1 MRLLVTGGT
10 GQVGEALTRLAPKLG
25 VTVIAPGRADL
36 DLAHPGSIRLPDGID
51 GIDGIINSGAYTAVD
66 KAESEPAL
74 AETVNGIAPGVI
86 AGLAAKRNLP
96 IVQISTDYVFDGDK
110 TGAYLET
117 DAVNPQSVYGRT
129 KEAGERAVREANP
142 RHAIV
147 RTSWVYAVHG
157 NNFVKTMLRLGKE
170 RDQLR
175 VVADQTGAPTLADD
189 IAAAVVLVAKALTES
204 NAGTYHYTAEGATTW
219 HAFAT
224 AIWAKAGPKLGRQPT
239 IEPIPSSGYPTPAK
253 RPQNSRLDGSKIVG
267 TFGVVRRPWERAL
280 DETLSRLLEE
290 KP

>member
-1 MRLLVTGGT
+1 MKLLVTGGT
-10 GQVGEALTRLAPKLG
+10 GQVGEALKRLAPRLG

-36 DLAHPGSIRLPDGID
+36 DLSNPGAIKLPDGID
-51 GIDGIINSGAYTAVD
+51 GVINAGAYTAVD

-74 AETVNGIAPGVI
+74 AETVNGTAPGVI
-86 AGLAAKRNLP
+86 ARLAAKRDLP
-96 IVQISTDYVFDGDK
+96 IVQISTDYVFDGTK
-110 TGAYLET
+110 TAPYVET
-117 DAVNPQSVYGRT
+117 DPVAPVSVYGRT

-142 RHAIV
+142 VHAIM

-170 RDQLR
+170 RDQLK

-189 IAAAVVLVAKALTES
+189 IAAAAVLIAKSLTTA
-204 NAGTYHYTAEGATTW
+204 NAGTYHYTAEGAVTW
-219 HAFAT
+219 HGFAS
-224 AIWAKAGPKLGRQPT
+224 AIWAKAGPKLGRAPK
-239 IEPIPSSGYPTPAK
+239 IDPIPTSGYPTPAK
-253 RPQNSRLDGSKIVG
+253 RPQNSRLDCSKIVR

-280 DETLSRLLEE
+280 DETLIRLLEE